1 MGVWLRR
8 IAYVAILALVGAY
21 GFVALRGPQ
30 GIPALFE
37 KRRQIRSLEEQNAAI
52 RRENEQRREH
62 IRRLKDSRSE
72 QEMEI
77 RKRLKLLR
85 PGETSFILPDP
96 PKTDKTDKP
105 QQ

>member
-1 MGVWLRR
+1 MLSRWLRR
-8 IAYVAILALVGAY
+8 AAYVAILALAAAY
-21 GFVALRGPQ
+21 GLVALRGPQ

-37 KRRQIRSLEEQNAAI
+37 KRREIRTLEEKNAAMRRANQE
-52 RRENEQRREH
+52 RRERIQ
-62 IRRLKDSRSE
+62 RLKDSQSE
-72 QEMEI
+72 QELEI

-96 PKTDKTDKP
+96 PKTDKP